1 MSGFLPDDVTLLV
14 GITQRY
20 YNDPPSLHPVKFSR
34 ERDYD
39 QGLYASVEV
48 ALWQCEN
55 VGSTLLSAVIQ
66 PVDAPED
73 AWRLLPRL
81 DVQSYKDAQPYK
93 RMAMLMVGRAHEF
106 RLSQAASPEFCEYS
120 RLTRAC
126 NEADE
131 EAKRRGLEYDMSAR
145 VWYVTQKIGHPVY
158 AGACHGFG
166 GRGTAHRLFPMPF
179 VARKGGV

>member
-34 ERDYD
+34 ERHYG
-39 QGLYASVEV
+39 QELHATVET
-48 ALWQCEN
+48 ALWQCQS
-55 VGSTLLSAVIQ
+55 GSALSVVMQ

-81 DVQSYKDAQPYK
+81 DLQSYKGVALL
-93 RMAMLMVGRAHEF
+93 RVGSAHEF
-106 RLSQAASPEFCEYS
+106 RLSQAVRPEFCEYS
-120 RLTRAC
+120 RLARAC
-126 NEADE
+126 DEADE
-131 EAKRRGLEYDMSAR
+131 EAKHRGLEYDMPAR

-179 VARKGGV
+179 VARKGGM